1 MTKIDLINILEAQRL
16 AFNRNPNP
24 DWVVRKANLR
34 KLGRAIAAHEKAFQ
48 KAISNDFGNRAVQE
62 TTLTELLVIQAGI
75 SHAIKHTQHWMRR
88 RKVATAIP
96 YKMGS
101 NQIIAQPLGVVGI
114 ISPWNYPLQLAIM
127 PLIGALGAGNRIMI
141 KPSEF
146 TPELSQ
152 LMKTVLAE
160 VFTDDEVY
168 VANGGVDVAQDFSN
182 LPFDYLLFTG
192 STEVGRMVACAAAKN
207 LTPVTLELGGKSPV
221 IIDGAADMDL
231 TATRIANG
239 KLMNAGQTC
248 VAPDYIL
255 MPADRID
262 SFTKTVILKAET
274 AYPVISGNP
283 DYTSVISDIHFA
295 RLQDLLKDAENK
307 GARIQTAGTDDK
319 QQLAKERRVPLSI
332 ITHTSPDM
340 RIMQEEIFGPL
351 LPIVAS
357 ENLNHALDYIGKKA
371 RPLALYWFGNDK
383 IKRERVLTESI
394 SGGVSINETAWHL
407 VQENLP
413 FGGVGPSGMGAYHGE
428 HGFKTFSHMKG
439 VFIQSRFS
447 AGKMLMPPYT
457 NRTSTILKLMKKVM

>member
-1 MTKIDLINILEAQRL
+1 
-16 AFNRNPNP
+16 
-24 DWVVRKANLR
+24 
-34 KLGRAIAAHEKAFQ
+34 
-48 KAISNDFGNRAVQE
+48 
-62 TTLTELLVIQAGI
+62 
-75 SHAIKHTQHWMRR
+75 
-88 RKVATAIP
+88 
-96 YKMGS
+96 
-101 NQIIAQPLGVVGI
+101 
-114 ISPWNYPLQLAIM
+114 
-127 PLIGALGAGNRIMI
+127 MI

-146 TPELSQ
+146 TPALSQ

-160 VFTDDEVY
+160 IFTDDEVY
-168 VANGGVDVAQDFSN
+168 VAIGGVDVAQKFSN
-182 LPFDYLLFTG
+182 LPFDHLLFTG

-221 IIDGAADMDL
+221 IIDDTADMDL
-231 TATRIANG
+231 TATRIAHG

-262 SFTKTVILKAET
+262 SFTKAILRKAET
-274 AYPVISGNP
+274 AYPAISGNP
-283 DYTSVISDIHFA
+283 DYTSVISDAHFA
-295 RLQDLLKDAENK
+295 GLQDVLEDAEDK
-307 GARIQTAGTDDK
+307 GAKIQTAGSENK

-351 LPIVAS
+351 LPVVAS
-357 ENLNHALDYIGKKA
+357 ESLDHALDYIERNA

-383 IKRERVLTESI
+383 IKRERVLTQSI
-394 SGGVSINETAWHL
+394 SGGVSVNEIAWHL

-428 HGFKTFSHMKG
+428 FGFKTFSHMKG

-457 NRTSTILKLMKKVM
+457 NRTSTILKFMKKIM